1 MFKPLRELKR
11 ELDSLTIVQLSIVV
25 LILGV
30 FLVLPVSFMILRAF
44 FYKGSLSL
52 YYFQSLLSSGTFIK
66 IPPELRWIELAETP
80 YGKILII
87 GRRGPNFGILLN
99 SLFVSTMVMIFA
111 GIIGTTAAFIMA
123 RYDFPGK
130 NVFKVLLLIPML
142 ATPFVNAFVLGK
154 VLSVD
159 GLFNYLMCDVL
170 HALPFRIWITGLPAL
185 ILIQTLSL
193 YPIVY
198 LNAFS
203 SFINIDPTLEEQ
215 AENLGARG
223 LKLFLT
229 ITLPLALPGI
239 SAGAALVFIFS
250 MEDLG
255 APIGLSG
262 AFGGGLHEKILSFQ
276 IYDEFRRGIGSI
288 EQVHASTYAMAV
300 IMLLVAIVVFLAIK
314 KYVSLRSYAM
324 LSKGGRWKPRVRR
337 LGIMGLIP
345 VYIFLITLAISASF
359 PQIGVVIL
367 AFTNWAISGVLPTKF
382 TTEYISALV
391 TNREVARAITNSL
404 IYSSIAT
411 AIMLLVGTSAAY
423 IVARKKIPGRDLI
436 DTLSTLPIAIP
447 GIIVAVGYLLFFATY
462 FSQTPFDPFF
472 NPGLLLIF
480 SYSVRRLPF
489 SARTVFAGL
498 QQVHESLEEAA
509 MNLGA
514 SRAKVFFTIALPL
527 IISNVIS
534 GGILSFVYSMNEV
547 STSITL
553 SNLNPSQGPITFY
566 MSQVIY
572 ASAAVGTVSVAAALG
587 VLLII
592 AQITAIS
599 ISNYILK
606 QRVAFLGV

>member
-1 MFKPLRELKR
+1 MSKPLKELKR
-11 ELDSLTIVQLSIVV
+11 ELDRLTVIQLAIVTA
-25 LILGV
+25 ILGT
-30 FLVLPVSFMILRAF
+30 FLILPVSFMILRAF
-44 FYKGSLSL
+44 FYKGSPSL
-52 YYFQSLLSSGTFIK
+52 YYFQSLLASGTFIK
-66 IPPELRWIELAETP
+66 IPPELKWIELAETP

-87 GRRGPNFGILLN
+87 GRRGPNFGIFLN

-111 GIIGTTAAFIMA
+111 GLIGTAAAFIMA
-123 RYDFPGK
+123 RYEFPGK
-130 NVFKVLLLIPML
+130 NVFKVLLLVPML

-159 GLFNYLMCDVL
+159 GLFNYIMCDVL
-170 HALPFRIWITGLPAL
+170 HVLPFRIWITGLPAL

-215 AENLGARG
+215 AENLGAKG
-223 LKLFLT
+223 LKLFFT

-300 IMLLVAIVVFLAIK
+300 IMLLVAIIVFLAIK

-337 LGIMGLIP
+337 LGTKGLIP
-345 VYIFLITLAISASF
+345 VYVFLAILTISASF
-359 PQIGVVIL
+359 PQMGVVIL
-367 AFTNWAISGVLPTKF
+367 AFTDWAISGVLPTHF
-382 TTEYISALV
+382 TAEYISALV
-391 TNREVARAITNSL
+391 TNKEVARAIVNSL
-404 IYSSIAT
+404 IYSSVAT
-411 AIMLLVGTSAAY
+411 IIMLLVGTSAAY
-423 IVARKKIPGRDLI
+423 IVARRKIPGRDLI

-534 GGILSFVYSMNEV
+534 GSILSFVYSMNEV

-553 SNLNPSQGPITFY
+553 SNLNPLQGPITFY

-587 VLLII
+587 VLLIV

>member
-52 YYFQSLLSSGTFIK
+52 HYFQSLLSSGTFIK
-66 IPPELRWIELAETP
+66 IPPELRWIELAKTP

-170 HALPFRIWITGLPAL
+170 HVLPFRIWITGLPAL

-345 VYIFLITLAISASF
+345 VYIFLTTLAISASF

-527 IISNVIS
+527 IVSNVIS